1 MTLEFVQKNGR
12 LWNCF
17 LKTKLSKF
25 KKANKGSCAV
35 VGDKNDY
42 KSQAGKQL
50 SDTDVNKDF
59 KFNEK
64 NATES
69 FGRE

>member
-1 MTLEFVQKNGR
+1 M
-12 LWNCF
+12 
-17 LKTKLSKF
+17 
-25 KKANKGSCAV
+25 V
-35 VGDKNDY
+35 VWDKNDY

-50 SDTDVNKDF
+50 SHTDVNKDF

-64 NATES
+64 NATEY

>member
-1 MTLEFVQKNGR
+1 M
-12 LWNCF
+12 
-17 LKTKLSKF
+17 
-25 KKANKGSCAV
+25 V
-35 VGDKNDY
+35 VWDKNDY

-50 SDTDVNKDF
+50 SHTDVNKDF